1 VLVRNVSGYPLMENC
16 LRFNVGLKEEND
28 RLLEQLKRL

>member
-1 VLVRNVSGYPLMENC
+1 MENC

-28 RLLEQLKRL
+28 RLLELLKTL